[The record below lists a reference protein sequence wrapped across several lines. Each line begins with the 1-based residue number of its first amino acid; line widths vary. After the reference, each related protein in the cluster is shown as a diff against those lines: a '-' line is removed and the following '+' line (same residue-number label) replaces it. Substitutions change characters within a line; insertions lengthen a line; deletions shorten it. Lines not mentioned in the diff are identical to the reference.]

1 MLQVASSTSVVG
13 VMVAVT
19 SSSGLIKLMQMEEE
33 EEEGT
38 SGTPLLITR
47 CTHHHNH
54 SGKDKRDKSFHLGP
68 RDQREGCRVE
78 ETLLYVA
85 VDSRPYSV
93 LCRRKVPTKGGS
105 STPVPSPEKNSVG
118 SLSGRMM
125 SQLHMFVAIV
135 WTPEGEE
142 GEEEEE
148 EERQEIGHNLPFK
161 RRELRPHAVYAGKWD
176 TQNGPVPR
184 QGATESNEHWQD

>member
-1 MLQVASSTSVVG
+1 MLQVASSTSVVD
-13 VMVAVT
+13 VMVPVT
-19 SSSGLIKLMQMEEE
+19 SSSGLIKLMQTEEEE

-38 SGTPLLITR
+38 SGTPLLITP
-47 CTHHHNH
+47 CTHHHYH

-85 VDSRPYSV
+85 VDSRPYCV

-125 SQLHMFVAIV
+125 SQRHVFIVIV
-135 WTPEGEE
+135 WTSEEGE
-142 GEEEEE
+142 GEEEEG
-148 EERQEIGHNLPFK
+148 QEIGRNLPFK
-161 RRELRPHAVYAGKWD
+161 RRELRPHAVCVEKWD

-184 QGATESNEHWQD
+184 QGATESN